1 MSSSLTKPVSST
13 FKMYLKFQPH
23 LVTFTATI
31 GFRPPPSLIWMV
43 IASWLASM
51 LPYLLP
57 VVCSQRGS
65 QCNLFIMEV
74 PSLPGAPSNANWKS
88 QSLGL
93 LSHHSRLL
101 HCSPWPFHYPF
112 QATRTCPCCGPRA
125 PSSFFLEPASHSA
138 AGHPPSAV
146 IAWPPCCSLPPLAL
160 WAPFPQPCVSPQHL
174 LAPEIPIHILLPEDV
189 KLCGIRNLLCLTRCL
204 ISSTWNRTWHSVH
217 TGGSGYLLNGWMLMV
232 H

>member
-23 LVTFTATI
+23 LVTFTAMI

-88 QSLGL
+88 QSLQP

-101 HCSPWPFHYPF
+101 HCSPWPFHYPL

-125 PSSFFLEPASHSA
+125 PSSFFLEPASRSA
-138 AGHPPSAV
+138 AGCPPSAV
-146 IAWPPCCSLPPLAL
+146 IARPPWCPCLLSHCEPP
-160 WAPFPQPCVSPQHL
+160 SP
-174 LAPEIPIHILLPEDV
+174 
-189 KLCGIRNLLCLTRCL
+189 
-204 ISSTWNRTWHSVH
+204 SSVFLHNTC
-217 TGGSGYLLNGWMLMV
+217 
-232 H
+232 